1 MLLLH
6 EFEVRKKDG
15 YIINTDVDSNL
26 IVEADEKKMNA
37 VFYNLIGN
45 AINYSGDNKTIDVS
59 LKKNNYIATFSVTN
73 YGNPIDLDKQEKIWD
88 EYYRD
93 ENTHKRSTVGT
104 GLGLSIC
111 KTVFQLHKLDYGVE
125 SNEEKT
131 TFFFKIRIK

>member
-1 MLLLH
+1 
-6 EFEVRKKDG
+6 
-15 YIINTDVDSNL
+15 
-26 IVEADEKKMNA
+26 MNA

-59 LKKNNYIATFSVTN
+59 LKRNNYIATFSVTN
-73 YGNPIDLDKQEKIWD
+73 YGIPIEMDKQEKIWD

-93 ENTHKRSTVGT
+93 ENTHTRNTVGT

-111 KTVFQLHKLDYGVE
+111 KNVFQLHKLDYGVE

-131 TFFFKIRIK
+131 TFYFKIVLKK